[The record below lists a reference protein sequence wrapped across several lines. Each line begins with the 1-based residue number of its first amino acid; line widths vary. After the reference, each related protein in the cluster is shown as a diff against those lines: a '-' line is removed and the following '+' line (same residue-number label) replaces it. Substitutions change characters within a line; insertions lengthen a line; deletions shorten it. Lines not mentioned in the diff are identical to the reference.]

1 VPLWL
6 WGLDA
11 LVLVVLSAGC
21 LMALLVAR
29 RRIVGGRRGTFD
41 LSVNRQAVPPDGP
54 TASGWVLGLG
64 SYRGET
70 LNWYR
75 TFSFAWWPRYKFR
88 RGELRILE
96 RRDPSGTEV
105 YALDDGDVIID
116 VQHRSGV
123 RQMAMSAS
131 ALTGLLAWLESSP
144 PGRDVN
150 NVL

>member
-11 LVLVVLSAGC
+11 FALIVLLAAS

-29 RRIVGGRRGTFD
+29 RRMVGGRRGTFD
-41 LSVNRQAVPPDGP
+41 LSVNRQAVPPEGP
-54 TASGWVLGLG
+54 NASGWVLGVG
-64 SYRGET
+64 SYRGDT
-70 LNWYR
+70 LSWFR
-75 TFSFAWWPRYKFR
+75 TFSFAWWPRYRIHR
-88 RGELRILE
+88 RELEILE
-96 RRDPSGTEV
+96 RRDPSGTEIF
-105 YALDDGDVIID
+105 ALDDGDVIIE
-116 VQHRSGV
+116 VRHRSGV

-150 NVL
+150 NVV

>member
-6 WGLDA
+6 WAVDGLA
-11 LVLVVLSAGC
+11 LAVVLAAC

-41 LSVNRQAVPPDGP
+41 LSVSRQSDPG
-54 TASGWVLGLG
+54 GWILGLG
-64 SYRGET
+64 SYDGDT

-75 TFSFAWWPRYKFR
+75 TFSFAWWPGYRFH
-88 RGELRILE
+88 RGEFE
-96 RRDPSGTEV
+96 TGRRREPVGTEV
-105 YALDDGDVIID
+105 YALDDGDVVIS
-116 VQHRSGV
+116 VRHRSGV

-131 ALTGLLAWLESSP
+131 ALTGLLAWMESSP
-144 PGRDVN
+144 PGHDVN